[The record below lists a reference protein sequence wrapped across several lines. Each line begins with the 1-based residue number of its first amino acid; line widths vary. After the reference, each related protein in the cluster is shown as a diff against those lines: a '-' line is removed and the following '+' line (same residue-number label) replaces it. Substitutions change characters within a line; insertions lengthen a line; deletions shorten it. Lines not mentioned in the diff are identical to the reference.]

1 MSTIPTSFDN
11 GPCLDEVFLLDVNQ
25 FMCELWSSPGLLKIP
40 TTLFSFVFFPSF
52 FQVFLSL
59 FGILVID
66 LPQLKCVYESCTRV
80 GTLAQH
86 EPFVEY
92 VNLYFFSVNPQKIA

>member
-1 MSTIPTSFDN
+1 MSTIPSSFDD

-52 FQVFLSL
+52 FQVFSL
-59 FGILVID
+59 AVWDSGHR
-66 LPQLKCVYESCTRV
+66 PPTTKKC
-80 GTLAQH
+80 L
-86 EPFVEY
+86 
-92 VNLYFFSVNPQKIA
+92 